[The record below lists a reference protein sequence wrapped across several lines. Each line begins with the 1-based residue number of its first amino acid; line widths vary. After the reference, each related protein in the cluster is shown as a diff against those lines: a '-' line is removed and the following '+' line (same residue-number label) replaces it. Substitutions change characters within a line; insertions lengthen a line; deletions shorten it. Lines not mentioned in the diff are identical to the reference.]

1 LTNIY
6 INCLLQ
12 GKEKIA
18 KEMAKSLSG
27 NDDSDDF
34 ETMGSECSDFGQ
46 ADSEN
51 SDAAADIITGTSN
64 NVKSKKNLTDY
75 KYKEKD
81 SLLKENNL
89 VAVTHLSGPSTSTH
103 NVVNSPS
110 SENTSESLPIISKDA
125 VLYSNVDTNHT
136 NSYEKQDI
144 FLGKL
149 FIL

>member
-1 LTNIY
+1 
-6 INCLLQ
+6 
-12 GKEKIA
+12 
-18 KEMAKSLSG
+18 MAKSLSG

-51 SDAAADIITGTSN
+51 SDAAADIITGTSY

-110 SENTSESLPIISKDA
+110 PENTSESLPIISKDA